1 MGTPESSSINV
12 LLFIR
17 WNVAVFICFLMAISG
32 FKGMLVDLCFL
43 ICCSCYVVWLV
54 HWAYTLHLLCHFIG
68 YRKRLSNL
76 VNVCW
81 LWRIYLIWAGAYIDL
96 YSDGLLIWANQTRRS
111 NDLKKRLYTG
121 CIDADSN
128 HAYSLSANVMGH
140 RYQFGCH
147 INYNEGTLT
156 IACSSAAFLFVGP
169 PKSPFYCVPSG
180 RNAACVKRRE
190 KCARKWEGRV

>member
-1 MGTPESSSINV
+1 
-12 LLFIR
+12 
-17 WNVAVFICFLMAISG
+17 
-32 FKGMLVDLCFL
+32 MLVELYFL

-54 HWAYTLHLLCHFIG
+54 HWVYTRQLLCHFIG

-76 VNVCW
+76 VNACW
-81 LWRIYLIWAGAYIDL
+81 LWRIYLIWAGAYIVMG
-96 YSDGLLIWANQTRRS
+96 SCWANQTRRS

-140 RYQFGCH
+140 RSQFGCH

-156 IACSSAAFLFVGP
+156 IACSSTAFLFVGP
-169 PKSPFYCVPSG
+169 PKVPS
-180 RNAACVKRRE
+180 RRMACLAAGMRHL
-190 KCARKWEGRV
+190 